1 MKKLYLLLIVVA
13 LICLAATL
21 VLFQVM
27 PTGSYVPFIP
37 WLVYIIFLFIFQYQK
52 KKVKQKNRVAKATLF
67 YLK

>member
-13 LICLAATL
+13 LICLTATL
-21 VLFQVM
+21 VLFKVM

-52 KKVKQKNRVAKATLF
+52 KKVKQ
-67 YLK
+67 